1 MIQGDRQMAKRIV
14 RIVSVEL
21 FNFKNVSYGM
31 LDFENNRKPY
41 RSSILGL
48 YGQNGSGKTALI
60 DALELLKLNLS
71 GRPVPVSFAEH
82 VNVDAEY
89 ATLRFNF
96 KVTNQDIE
104 SEYLA
109 TYEFSIR
116 KDIDD
121 SAYNLDSSNIPVE
134 HYKTTIFNEILSCS
148 YQDQETKI
156 RHQPIVDVN
165 TEDVFVPKSKYKA
178 LVGNSKKIKTSLLSD
193 KKLTASS
200 SRSFVVSKELLDVV
214 RKNCKEAYLLQ
225 PTLFCKYRL
234 RA

>member
-1 MIQGDRQMAKRIV
+1 MIQGDMQMAKSIV

-134 HYKTTIFNEILSCS
+134 HYKATIFNEILSCS
-148 YQDQETKI
+148 
-156 RHQPIVDVN
+156 
-165 TEDVFVPKSKYKA
+165 
-178 LVGNSKKIKTSLLSD
+178 
-193 KKLTASS
+193 
-200 SRSFVVSKELLDVV
+200 
-214 RKNCKEAYLLQ
+214 
-225 PTLFCKYRL
+225 
-234 RA
+234 